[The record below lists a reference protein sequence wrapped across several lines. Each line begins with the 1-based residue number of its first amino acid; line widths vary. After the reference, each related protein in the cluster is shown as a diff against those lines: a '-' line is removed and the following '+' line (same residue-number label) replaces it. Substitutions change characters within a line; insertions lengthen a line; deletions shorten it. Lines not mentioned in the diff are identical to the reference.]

1 MPDSADINEADNS
14 KDSKTVTVPKIA
26 KRSLWLMGL
35 SIILV
40 LYVHTSQAPAL
51 TEMVEFFDTDYA
63 VISWVLTAYMVAGAA
78 STIVIGKLADMY
90 GAKRMLLLVFLCYT
104 VGIALAGFTQEIY
117 ILLILRVLQ
126 GIAVAL
132 VPICVKIVRELYPIE
147 KFPMAQGVILSMY
160 QAGSA
165 IGLVLGAAVVYFG
178 GWQSVFFTATP
189 FAILFFFLLW
199 KLIPNIPSHTPRTE
213 SKHQGKIIDIPGI
226 TTLILTVSTFM
237 LSITFLGGSSETISL
252 FWIFLVIGIAS
263 LIAFLFIEKRSEAPL
278 IDLKLAFHKIIRV
291 GNVTYLMLGVVQYII
306 FSTIPTFGQTQQPYG
321 LGIDTLYVGLLQL
334 PQAIVFVGTGT
345 DCRYSCHKI
354 WKFKIYHSRFY
365 CPNGRTLS
373 GTILSFNISR
383 SCKYA
388 HTIRCRRII
397 SDLVCQRHHILYT

>member
-1 MPDSADINEADNS
+1 
-14 KDSKTVTVPKIA
+14 
-26 KRSLWLMGL
+26 MGL

-40 LYVHTSQAPAL
+40 LYVHTSLAPAL

-63 VISWVLTAYMVAGAA
+63 VVSWVLTAYMVAGAA

-104 VGIALAGFTQEIY
+104 VGTALAGFSQEIY
-117 ILLILRVLQ
+117 TLLVLRVLQ

-132 VPICVKIVRELYPIE
+132 VPICVRIARELYPIE

-226 TTLILTVSTFM
+226 ITLILAVSTFM
-237 LSITFLGGSSETISL
+237 LSITFLGGSAETISL
-252 FWIFLVIGIAS
+252 FWIFLVIGIVS
-263 LIAFLFIEKRSEAPL
+263 LVAFLFIEKRSEVPL

-291 GNVTYLMLGVVQYII
+291 GNVIFLMLGVVQYII
-306 FSTIPTFGQTQQPYG
+306 FSTVPTFAQTQQPYG
-321 LGIDTLYVGLLQL
+321 LGIDTLYVGLF
-334 PQAIVFVGTGT
+334 ATTSGDSICSAGTN
-345 DCRYSCHKI
+345 CRYSCHKI
-354 WKFKIYHSRFY
+354 WKSKIYYPRFY
-365 CPNGRTLS
+365 CPDGRTLS
-373 GTILSFNISR
+373 STILSFDICR
-383 SCKYA
+383 SCKYTY
-388 HTIRCRRII
+388 TICCGRFI
-397 SDLVCQRHHILYT
+397 SVLVCQRHHILYT

>member
-1 MPDSADINEADNS
+1 MPDSADIDDTDNS
-14 KDSKTVTVPKIA
+14 RDSKTVTVPKIA

-40 LYVHTSQAPAL
+40 LYVHTSLAPAL

-63 VISWVLTAYMVAGAA
+63 VVSWVLTAYMVAGAA

-104 VGIALAGFTQEIY
+104 VGTALAGFSQEIY
-117 ILLILRVLQ
+117 TLLILRVLQ

-132 VPICVKIVRELYPIE
+132 VPICVRIARELYPIE

-165 IGLVLGAAVVYFG
+165 IGLVLGAVVVYFG
-178 GWQSVFFTATP
+178 GWQSVFFTSTP

-226 TTLILTVSTFM
+226 ITLILAVSTFM
-237 LSITFLGGSSETISL
+237 LSITFLGGSAETISL
-252 FWIFLVIGIAS
+252 FWIFLVIGI
-263 LIAFLFIEKRSEAPL
+263 
-278 IDLKLAFHKIIRV
+278 V
-291 GNVTYLMLGVVQYII
+291 
-306 FSTIPTFGQTQQPYG
+306 
-321 LGIDTLYVGLLQL
+321 
-334 PQAIVFVGTGT
+334 
-345 DCRYSCHKI
+345 
-354 WKFKIYHSRFY
+354 
-365 CPNGRTLS
+365 
-373 GTILSFNISR
+373 
-383 SCKYA
+383 
-388 HTIRCRRII
+388 
-397 SDLVCQRHHILYT
+397 